1 MLRRGVV
8 GVCALI
14 AACDDRPTPF
24 LDAATPHDAVADT
37 PDAPPQL
44 VPIASRTPGAD
55 ACAVAAREA
64 LSAGC
69 EYWATQTPHT
79 VLGRLAE
86 GARRD
91 DHPFAVVLS
100 NPWATPVAATLS
112 GGTLAAPTRVVVP
125 PQDSRAVDIPW
136 DAALVDAGDHTRRR
150 SVLRRAGA
158 VHIVAEAP
166 LEALQISPRRVVLDP
181 SACEGRGPDTCY
193 AYSADASR
201 LWPAHALGREHTV
214 VTLPTQRVLAAG
226 ATRWSAAPGFVA
238 VVATEDRTELTLTTR
253 GTTVAGEGLDALA
266 AGATGRVVLNA
277 GDVALW
283 VGPSDEDCTDDV
295 FEPLSR
301 SRFCRAGPG
310 DDLTGSA
317 LRASAPV
324 AVFVGHDCAMVPFD
338 RFACDHLEEQLP
350 PHTALGTRYHVA
362 RVVPVLPRLAG
373 DPPEGEPAVL
383 RIVATRDDTTL
394 RVTPT
399 PPEALGTLRAGQA
412 ITLTTRDDLLVEA
425 TAAVVVATLRAGS
438 EWWPATVPITR
449 AALGDPAMAIE
460 APTAQRSAEHTVWV
474 PDGYDRA
481 WAVATLPAGAR
492 VRVDGA
498 LATETPREGN
508 GQRVQAVALRPGWH
522 RLSAEPAA
530 ARFGVRVEAVA
541 PFAAMAYGAGGSLRA
556 VEPPQ

>member
-1 MLRRGVV
+1 MRSRGVV
-8 GVCALI
+8 CVCLWVV
-14 AACDDRPTPF
+14 ACDGRPTTS
-24 LDAATPHDAVADT
+24 LDASSGPDVPREAL
-37 PDAPPQL
+37 DAPPVR
-44 VPIASRTPGAD
+44 VPLASRVPGPD
-55 ACAVAAREA
+55 ACAMAAREGRT
-64 LSAGC
+64 AGC
-69 EYWATQTPHT
+69 EFWATQTPHT

-112 GGTLAAPTRVVVP
+112 GGTLSAPVRVIVP
-125 PQDSRAVDIPW
+125 GHGHRAVDVPW
-136 DAALVDAGDHTRRR
+136 DAALVDAGNHTERR

-158 VHIVAEAP
+158 IRVVAEAP
-166 LEALQISPRRVVLDP
+166 VEALQVSPRRVVLDAA
-181 SACEGRGPDTCY
+181 ACERRGPDTCY

-201 LWPAHALGREHTV
+201 LWPAHALGRSHTV

-238 VVATEDRTELTLTTR
+238 VVATVDGTEVTLAALGTTR
-253 GTTVAGEGLDALA
+253 AGVDMGAIA
-266 AGATGRVVLNA
+266 VGATGRVVLDA

-283 VGPSDEDCTDDV
+283 VGPSDEDCSDAV
-295 FEPLSR
+295 MEPLSR
-301 SRFCRAGPG
+301 ARFCRPGPG

-350 PHTALGTRYHVA
+350 PEEALGTRYYVG
-362 RVVPVLPRLAG
+362 RVVPVLPRFAG
-373 DPPEGEPAVL
+373 DPPEGEPTVL
-383 RIVATRDDTTL
+383 RIVATRDGTTL
-394 RVTPT
+394 RVNPPPAEAPT
-399 PPEALGTLRAGQA
+399 ALQAGQSLF
-412 ITLTTRDDLLVEA
+412 LTTRDDVQIDA
-425 TAAVVVATLRAGS
+425 DAPVVVATLRAGS
-438 EWWPATVPITR
+438 EWWPATVPVTR

-492 VRVDGA
+492 VRVDGV
-498 LATETPREGN
+498 LAAEATRASQ
-508 GQRVQAVALRPGWH
+508 GQQVQAVALGPGWH

-541 PFAAMAYGAGGSLRA
+541 PFAAMAYATGGSLRA
-556 VEPPQ
+556 VEPPL